1 MDDQGEQKPPLG
13 NQSENESETSES
25 SAETE
30 TTQVS
35 SKKSKSRRISMQTR
49 ILSRLT
55 KLMEQMFTKTRGTN
69 RHRTRRR
76 AGSNSSTEEL
86 TDTSSLDSEVLLNLQ
101 DNSTEPE
108 PPLHE
113 NTRNDVPQSTTEPL
127 VEQASASNIEQNHV
141 KQNRT
146 SNSEPRTQQN
156 FTTRPNI
163 MPDKYDGSTDW
174 ADYETHFDSCQ
185 TINNWSDAQAVR
197 YLSACLRG
205 PALRLLNERR
215 QTEWTYNDLKSK
227 LAMRFSSSK
236 QAESYL
242 LELRGRKRRPN
253 ESLQELGRNIRELTT
268 KAYPGFDLDGI
279 DRLAKMHFSDAIQN
293 PEIRTGIFHSKAKSL
308 DEMIAAAITTETFLL
323 TESQRSWRKNTHNR
337 VVEVEQTSQRDLQ
350 RNIDLAVEKAVRQA
364 MSQQN
369 DERNPRTNQNK
380 QPRTIVCFYCNKPGH
395 SETNCFRKQSDL
407 RQEAHNPSRTD
418 RTQHFENSRQTR
430 QSNELRPPMR
440 ATERPRPQ

>member
-1 MDDQGEQKPPLG
+1 MDDQGEQKPP
-13 NQSENESETSES
+13 
-25 SAETE
+25 
-30 TTQVS
+30 
-35 SKKSKSRRISMQTR
+35 
-49 ILSRLT
+49 
-55 KLMEQMFTKTRGTN
+55 
-69 RHRTRRR
+69 
-76 AGSNSSTEEL
+76 TEEL
-86 TDTSSLDSEVLLNLQ
+86 SDTSSLDSEVLLNLQ

-113 NTRNDVPQSTTEPL
+113 NTSNDVPQSTTETL
-127 VEQASASNIEQNHV
+127 VEQASASNIEHNHV

-146 SNSEPRTQQN
+146 SSEHRTKQNRTSSELRTEQNRTGSEPRTKQN

-185 TINNWSDAQAVR
+185 TINNWTDAQAVR
-197 YLSACLRG
+197 YLSASLRG

-227 LAMRFSSSK
+227 LSMRFSSSK

-279 DRLAKMHFSDAIQN
+279 DRLAKIHFSDAIQN

-337 VVEVEQTSQRDLQ
+337 VVEVEQTSQIDLQ

-380 QPRTIVCFYCNKPGH
+380 QPRNIICFYCNKPGH

-407 RQEAHNPSRTD
+407 RQQAHNNPPRTE
-418 RTQHFENSRQTR
+418 RTQYLDDLRQTR
-430 QSNELRPPMR
+430 QSNELRPPTR
-440 ATERPRPQ
+440 ATERPRTQ